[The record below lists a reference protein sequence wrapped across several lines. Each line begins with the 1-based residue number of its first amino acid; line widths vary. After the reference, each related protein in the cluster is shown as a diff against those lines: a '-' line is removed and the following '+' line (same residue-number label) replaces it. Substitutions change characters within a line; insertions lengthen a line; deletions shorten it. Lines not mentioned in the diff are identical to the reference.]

1 MDASTRACGNSTL
14 DTGKHSNG
22 ILMGIV
28 ILDTLSRARLR
39 AKGCTH
45 GPTVKFTMGVGFKV

>member
-14 DTGKHSNG
+14 DTGKRLNG
-22 ILMGIV
+22 IPMAIA

-39 AKGCTH
+39 ATGCTH
-45 GPTVKFTMGVGFKV
+45 GPTVKCTMVVGSKG